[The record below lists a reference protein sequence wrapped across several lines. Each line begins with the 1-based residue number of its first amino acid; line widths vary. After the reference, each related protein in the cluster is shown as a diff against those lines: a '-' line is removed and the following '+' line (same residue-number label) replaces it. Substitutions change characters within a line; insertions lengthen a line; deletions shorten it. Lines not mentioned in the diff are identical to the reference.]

1 MYVCSVVART
11 HPANLHRLTG
21 VGETAPGL
29 RPERRDLVAHQAVQE
44 RLMSDTTGLPMR
56 IGLAVPDDDAVRTA
70 LAAEVADA
78 LRPFARQDAA
88 HRRHFLNVFFLVLN
102 VFFLVGRNREPGFL
116 RAEEGLFA
124 DLGGEVG
131 ARLHRPLPPYSFVRG
146 ETAVGLL
153 TQILTLP
160 LAPVRG
166 TVWVL
171 ERIVETAENEYYD
184 PAPVERELAE
194 LESDLLAGR
203 IDEETFDRRE
213 DELLDRLDDIRAH
226 WQGEAH

>member
-1 MYVCSVVART
+1 M
-11 HPANLHRLTG
+11 
-21 VGETAPGL
+21 
-29 RPERRDLVAHQAVQE
+29 
-44 RLMSDTTGLPMR
+44 
-56 IGLAVPDDDAVRTA
+56 
-70 LAAEVADA
+70 
-78 LRPFARQDAA
+78 
-88 HRRHFLNVFFLVLN
+88 
-102 VFFLVGRNREPGFL
+102 
-116 RAEEGLFA
+116 
-124 DLGGEVG
+124 
-131 ARLHRPLPPYSFVRG
+131 
-146 ETAVGLL
+146 GLL